1 MPSDSRLPD
10 SYDKLVS
17 TNRLRH
23 GSHNVRRASPS
34 EQLKRSIEKDG
45 LTDALTVR
53 DAEGG
58 DAYHITDGWQRYQA
72 AVELGWDELPVN
84 VYADTLSALEAAE
97 AQSIVREWTTYQ
109 AAQHVQSLYNELTA
123 DGINSDDAAEL
134 VAERTARSKPTV
146 RRYLRALRLPDDLQP
161 LLKNRQNIT
170 ATEWQTLQNYRDDI
184 RQYDGLS
191 WKVAEVAGQ
200 HRDDLT
206 DDRLRRVVLATLE
219 YTADDG
225 KRLIREAA
233 RDSEAPLEMLRY
245 RLFDGAGSE
254 HNWIRI
260 PQTGVRLED
269 EKKEAV
275 MDYCHEQKVHLSDVV
290 ERQVRQFAER
300 VESGQRDLEDFET

>member
-1 MPSDSRLPD
+1 MSSDSRLPD
-10 SYDKLVS
+10 SYDKLIP

-23 GSHNVRRASPS
+23 GTHNVRRASPS

-45 LTDALTVR
+45 LTNALTVR
-53 DAEGG
+53 DPGGG

-84 VYADTLSALEAAE
+84 VYEDTLSALEAAE

-109 AAQHVQSLYNELTA
+109 AAQHVQSLYSELTA
-123 DGINSDDAAEL
+123 DGINSNEAAEV

-146 RRYLRALRLPDDLQP
+146 RRYLRSLRLPEDLQP
-161 LLKNRQNIT
+161 LLKTRQNIT
-170 ATEWQTLQNYRDDI
+170 ATEWQTLKNYREDI
-184 RQYDGLS
+184 RRYDGLS

-200 HRDDLT
+200 HSDDLA
-206 DDRLRRVVLATLE
+206 DDRLRRVLLATPE

-233 RDSEAPLEMLRY
+233 RDPEAPLEMLRY
-245 RLFDGAGSE
+245 RLFDGAGSD
-254 HNWIRI
+254 HNYIRI

-300 VESGQRDLEDFET
+300 VESDQRDLEEFQT

>member
-10 SYDKLVS
+10 SYDELVS
-17 TNRLRH
+17 TDRLRH
-23 GSHNVRRASPS
+23 GVHNVRRAAPS

-53 DAEGG
+53 QVEDA

-123 DGINSDDAAEL
+123 DGIADDDAAEL

-146 RRYLRALRLPDDLQP
+146 RRYLRALELPDDLQP
-161 LLKNRQNIT
+161 LLKERQNIT
-170 ATEWQTLQNYRDDI
+170 ATEWQTLQNYREDVK
-184 RQYDGLS
+184 QYDGLS

-200 HRDDLT
+200 HRDALT
-206 DDRLRRVVLATLE
+206 DDRLRRIVLATLE

-225 KRLIREAA
+225 KRLIREAV
-233 RDSEAPLEMLRY
+233 RDPEAPLEMLRY

-275 MDYCHEQKVHLSDVV
+275 MNYCHDRKVHLSDIV

-300 VESGQRDLEDFET
+300 VENGQRDLDDFDG